1 MSMNKFETIYTVL
14 KAEIIEGIYND
25 TMILPTEMSLTERF
39 GTSRNTIRRAIQVLN
54 DEGLVYSVKGRGVVI
69 LESTKIDQ
77 MFFRVG
83 NFQGLKALSSVKNV
97 ETQTRVNRFEELTV
111 SETLSAIISFPV
123 GERVYHVERVRVIN
137 GKAMM
142 YDSSYFKKSIVID
155 LTAEIA
161 EQSIYDYIE
170 QQLDFKIAASK
181 TVLKTETATT
191 NDFELLDL
199 GNNNCVGELENVVY
213 TDKGKLFEHTKIRY
227 IPNEYAL
234 VAFEQ
239 RKC

>member
-1 MSMNKFETIYTVL
+1 
-14 KAEIIEGIYND
+14 
-25 TMILPTEMSLTERF
+25 
-39 GTSRNTIRRAIQVLN
+39 
-54 DEGLVYSVKGRGVVI
+54 
-69 LESTKIDQ
+69 
-77 MFFRVG
+77 
-83 NFQGLKALSSVKNV
+83 
-97 ETQTRVNRFEELTV
+97 
-111 SETLSAIISFPV
+111 
-123 GERVYHVERVRVIN
+123 
-137 GKAMM
+137 
-142 YDSSYFKKSIVID
+142 
-155 LTAEIA
+155 
-161 EQSIYDYIE
+161 IYDYIE